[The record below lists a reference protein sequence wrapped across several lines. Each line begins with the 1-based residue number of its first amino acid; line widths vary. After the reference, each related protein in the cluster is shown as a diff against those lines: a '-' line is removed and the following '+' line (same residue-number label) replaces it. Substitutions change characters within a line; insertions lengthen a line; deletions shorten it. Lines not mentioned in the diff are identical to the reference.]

1 LASECALASLCV
13 LLWHLNIVIIFG
25 KVFAHLILSF
35 MGDSTD
41 ICLLVGRFDE
51 IEKKIIPFLKAC
63 GYNVRKGVLLCM
75 SFLHFL
81 LSLLLI

>member
-1 LASECALASLCV
+1 LASECALALLCV
-13 LLWHLNIVIIFG
+13 LLWHLNIVMFG

-41 ICLLVGRFDE
+41 IYLLVGRFDE

-63 GYNVRKGVLLCM
+63 GYNVKKGVLLCM

>member
-1 LASECALASLCV
+1 
-13 LLWHLNIVIIFG
+13 
-25 KVFAHLILSF
+25 

>member
-1 LASECALASLCV
+1 MASECVLASLCV
-13 LLWHLNIVIIFG
+13 LLWHLNVVIVG

-63 GYNVRKGVLLCM
+63 GYNVKKGVLLCM
-75 SFLHFL
+75 SFFHFL